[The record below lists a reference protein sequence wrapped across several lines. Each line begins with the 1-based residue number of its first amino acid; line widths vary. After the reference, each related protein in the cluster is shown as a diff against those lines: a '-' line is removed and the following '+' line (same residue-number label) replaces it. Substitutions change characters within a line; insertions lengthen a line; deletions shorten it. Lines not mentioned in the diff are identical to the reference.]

1 MLTPI
6 VNLDILKPYL
16 MKEVANVKLITKNFG
31 EIEIDEK
38 KIIHF
43 PEGILGFEGEK
54 EFVIINNE
62 DEESPFGWLQ
72 SIGNPELAFVI
83 INPFFVYPN
92 YDIVVPEAAQKKL
105 EIQDKEDLSIY
116 SIVVVPKDIEKM
128 TANLLGPI
136 IINAKKL
143 IGKQVILDD
152 DRYSTKHYIFQQN
165 LDDRSV

>member
-1 MLTPI
+1 M
-6 VNLDILKPYL
+6 
-16 MKEVANVKLITKNFG
+16 KLITKNFG
-31 EIEIDEK
+31 EIEIDEE

-43 PEGILGFEGEK
+43 PEGILGFEEEK
-54 EFVIINNE
+54 EFVVINDE

-72 SIGNPELAFVI
+72 AIENPELTFVI

-92 YDIVVPEAAQKKL
+92 YDITIPETAQKKL
-105 EIQDKEDLSIY
+105 EIQDKKDLIIY

-128 TANLLGPI
+128 TANLIGPI
-136 IINAKKL
+136 IINTKEM

-165 LDDRSV
+165 INARSV

>member
-1 MLTPI
+1 M
-6 VNLDILKPYL
+6 
-16 MKEVANVKLITKNFG
+16 KLITKNFG
-31 EIEIDEK
+31 EIEIDEE

-43 PEGILGFEGEK
+43 PEGILGFEEEK
-54 EFVIINNE
+54 EFVVINDE

-72 SIGNPELAFVI
+72 AIENPELAFVI

-92 YDIVVPEAAQKKL
+92 YDIVIPETAQKKL
-105 EIQDKEDLSIY
+105 KIQDKNDLIIY

-128 TANLLGPI
+128 TANLIGPI
-136 IINAKKL
+136 IINTKEM

-165 LDDRSV
+165 INARSV